1 MIMSYWGERFER
13 MKSLEMQKADVC
25 KADLKKVYEDALQKC
40 LKDVESWYQR
50 YAEENGISYVDAQKI
65 LNARELKAFKMD
77 LREYKQ
83 LAQQENLSEEYR
95 KILDQASIRARLTK
109 AQELLIKTQM
119 YCEKVAKAQE
129 INITDTLKKVYEDS
143 NYRAAYE
150 IQRMKG
156 KFETY
161 DQVPESQIE
170 KAINTRWASD
180 GKDFSS
186 RIWENKDKLVNTLRT
201 EISRSLLLK
210 EGTGPMAERISKQF
224 NVSYHAAERLVET
237 ETAYVQESSMLDT
250 YDRLGVDKYEIVATL
265 DNRTSPICRHMDG
278 MVFFKKGAKPGLTMP
293 PFHCYCRSTTVPYID
308 GVTDEEE
315 KGTRAARENGTG
327 KTVFV
332 PGNLKYQEWYDKY
345 VKPHE
350 EKVKK
355 EESRER
361 VEKLAKEVG
370 FASVQDDVLS
380 KLNSEITE
388 PNLKQLK
395 RLEDKFGIVGKA
407 FRVDLTQESR
417 DNGTIAEVSRLVI
430 MPTKET
436 LRLYKPFYGQI
447 LEDFLK
453 VETNMIHHG
462 WSMPCDESKSL
473 VYSITH
479 EYGHMIQNLL
489 IQQAMEKEGWTMAK
503 PDAFWDS
510 KAKTS
515 RGNLK
520 WYYRIADEVRNECFL
535 EIKELAEKIAEQDGR
550 VFNLNE
556 ALSGYGKQNEAE
568 FFAEVFANSQLGKPN
583 DLGKAMNEWMK
594 KKGLMKK

>member
-1 MIMSYWGERFER
+1 M
-13 MKSLEMQKADVC
+13 
-25 KADLKKVYEDALQKC
+25 
-40 LKDVESWYQR
+40 
-50 YAEENGISYVDAQKI
+50 
-65 LNARELKAFKMD
+65 
-77 LREYKQ
+77 
-83 LAQQENLSEEYR
+83 
-95 KILDQASIRARLTK
+95 
-109 AQELLIKTQM
+109 
-119 YCEKVAKAQE
+119 
-129 INITDTLKKVYEDS
+129 
-143 NYRAAYE
+143 
-150 IQRMKG
+150 
-156 KFETY
+156 
-161 DQVPESQIE
+161 
-170 KAINTRWASD
+170 
-180 GKDFSS
+180 
-186 RIWENKDKLVNTLRT
+186 
-201 EISRSLLLK
+201 
-210 EGTGPMAERISKQF
+210 
-224 NVSYHAAERLVET
+224 
-237 ETAYVQESSMLDT
+237 
-250 YDRLGVDKYEIVATL
+250 
-265 DNRTSPICRHMDG
+265 
-278 MVFFKKGAKPGLTMP
+278 
-293 PFHCYCRSTTVPYID
+293 
-308 GVTDEEE
+308 
-315 KGTRAARENGTG
+315 
-327 KTVFV
+327 
-332 PGNLKYQEWYDKY
+332 
-345 VKPHE
+345 
-350 EKVKK
+350 
-355 EESRER
+355 
-361 VEKLAKEVG
+361 
-370 FASVQDDVLS
+370 
-380 KLNSEITE
+380 
-388 PNLKQLK
+388 
-395 RLEDKFGIVGKA
+395 
-407 FRVDLTQESR
+407 TQESR

-436 LRLYKPFYGQI
+436 LRLYKPFYGQT